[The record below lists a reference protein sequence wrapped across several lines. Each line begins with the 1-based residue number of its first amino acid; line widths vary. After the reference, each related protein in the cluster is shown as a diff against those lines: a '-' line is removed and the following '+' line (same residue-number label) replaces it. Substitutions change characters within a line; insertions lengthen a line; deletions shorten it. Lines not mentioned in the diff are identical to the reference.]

1 MIDPAIRMVD
11 VEPDGFAIVSQ
22 LMSEHLHQ
30 PQKELHVLHRDGV
43 ITRAVLTQTGV
54 DLSLIGTP
62 FTGAR
67 ALYDEG
73 QLSRVIAVDE
83 VLLSDL
89 GPSLAEAGSAPT
101 QDEMFVRSRRT
112 FLASPAV
119 DVYPA
124 PAHGEWERW
133 SRHLFGLGDD
143 YVGVIAGFDGG
154 VCVFSLVAR
163 IHNGLVTDVTS
174 LPGAIGTVESSASSL
189 IDTAGLR
196 GTVKIAV
203 AADLS
208 VFNAALA
215 DRSVDVLRTRSLV
228 AVGLPDE

>member
-1 MIDPAIRMVD
+1 MIDPAIKMVD

-22 LMSEHLHQ
+22 SMSEHLHQ
-30 PQKELHVLHRDGV
+30 PQNELHVMHRDGV

-54 DLSLIGTP
+54 DSSLIGTS

-67 ALYDEG
+67 ALYDDG
-73 QLSRVIAVDE
+73 KLSRVIAIDE
-83 VLLSDL
+83 MLLSDL
-89 GPSLAEAGSAPT
+89 GPSLAAAGSAAT

-124 PAHGEWERW
+124 PVHGEWERW
-133 SRHLFGLGDD
+133 SRHLAGLGDD
-143 YVGVIAGFDGG
+143 YLGVIAGFDDG

-163 IHNGLVTDVTS
+163 IHNGLFTDVTS
-174 LPGAIGTVESSASSL
+174 LPGAIGTNESSASSL
-189 IDTAGLR
+189 IGAAGLG

-208 VFNAALA
+208 VLKAALA
-215 DRSVDVLRTRSLV
+215 ERSVDVLRTRSLI
-228 AVGLPDE
+228 AFGLPAY